1 MEKNLA
7 ISFYEYPK
15 TKQEIEDLETKLIDE
30 LVPILNIAKNSKN
43 RFKDT
48 LLSLRKNCALM
59 AVKNYNLSKISNQ
72 ENSNTTLKTRSNIPL
87 SGKYTDLWIKQKI
100 AIHDKLKNATT
111 KQSIQLNSEDFDKV
125 GNRSNYSFNLEF
137 LNGVVSNNIGGSAVA
152 RDLAQVL
159 KSSKEINDILKAGH
173 FKINMDRQFCLWI
186 ERK

>member
-1 MEKNLA
+1 M
-7 ISFYEYPK
+7 
-15 TKQEIEDLETKLIDE
+15 
-30 LVPILNIAKNSKN
+30 
-43 RFKDT
+43 
-48 LLSLRKNCALM
+48 
-59 AVKNYNLSKISNQ
+59 
-72 ENSNTTLKTRSNIPL
+72 
-87 SGKYTDLWIKQKI
+87 
-100 AIHDKLKNATT
+100 KNATT